1 MDAPLTYVSDT
12 QTRKQSAKINCKPEL
27 IVASLQRFYA
37 TNPDIG
43 KIMPYLVGEAKI
55 SLRIIDWFVT
65 KYSRQNFTSYD
76 ASGQRFVVYK
86 SYKGQLNAYNKQYFD
101 TNCRRERI
109 MFTVPG
115 YKPFVTT
122 IGKLNFFRWALE
134 TSLIDYIEA
143 NEEALKA
150 GYSQFLTETTAAQK
164 RARTEAA
171 STQSSTTST
180 LSSISASSLASAD
193 SSHEELTLGG
203 GSGGS
208 SGGSSGGGGGGGA
221 AAAAV
226 APTKGTRRR
235 RTKQMASSLKHLQI
249 NTGTEI
255 IELSFN

>member
-1 MDAPLTYVSDT
+1 MEAPLTYVSDT

-43 KIMPYLVGEAKI
+43 KIMPYLTGEAKI

-65 KYSRQNFTSYD
+65 KFSRQNFTTYD
-76 ASGQRFVVYK
+76 VSGQRFVVYK

-115 YKPFVTT
+115 HKAFVTT

-134 TSLIDYIEA
+134 TYLIDYIEA
-143 NEEALKA
+143 NEEMLKT

-164 RARTEAA
+164 RARVEA
-171 STQSSTTST
+171 STQSSTSST
-180 LSSISASSLASAD
+180 MSSLSASSLASAD
-193 SSHEELTLGG
+193 SSHAELTLGA
-203 GSGGS
+203 
-208 SGGSSGGGGGGGA
+208 GGA
-221 AAAAV
+221 AAAA
-226 APTKGTRRR
+226 KGTRRR
-235 RTKQMASSLKHLQI
+235 RTKQLASSLKHLQI
-249 NTGTEI
+249 NTTNEVV
-255 IELSFN
+255 ELRFDW